1 MIKSSINRNTMR
13 KYLLMI
19 ACLLLFIAGGY
30 RAFTLYKTY
39 RCYESEVKSITE
51 SSDRNMHKIIE
62 LIIKEEHDLAE
73 YTTKMDS
80 ITLHRLMIESMNMD
94 EIYDNIVNMNLND
107 KFVKILDDVF
117 DLSDKKE
124 HVIVTV
130 GTKNYVFYSKSNID
144 LDRYKYIETDG
155 KKYITW
161 EEYFKQMN
169 DPEVVKRAYE
179 DLVLERSDYIIIKIN
194 GEYPNGTYCTID
206 DVIEDYHKNGM
217 KNMGDYYILTLGV
230 ITDNGDIFG
239 ENDSVFLNKNPNV
252 NKIYIFK
259 AVCIEERLNDYSSL
273 IKSIDQSAST
283 KIIEYRNTTE
293 FGNALINIFLI
304 TSSIITLMLVIKSL
318 DDENEELT
326 NKDKKPKD

>member
-19 ACLLLFIAGGY
+19 TCLLLFIAGGY

-39 RCYESEVKSITE
+39 RSYESEVKSITE

-130 GTKNYVFYSKSNID
+130 GTKNHVFYSKSNID

-179 DLVLERSDYIIIKIN
+179 DLALEKADYIIIKIN

-259 AVCIEERLNDYSSL
+259 AVCIEERINDYSGL
-273 IKSIDQSAST
+273 IKSVDQSAST

-318 DDENEELT
+318 DDENEELI
-326 NKDKKPKD
+326 NQDKKPKD

>member
-1 MIKSSINRNTMR
+1 MIKPTINKNTMR

-30 RAFTLYKTY
+30 RAFTLYNTY
-39 RCYESEVKSITE
+39 RSYESEVKSITE

-155 KKYITW
+155 KKYITS
-161 EEYFKQMN
+161 EEYFKKMN
-169 DPEVVKRAYE
+169 DSEVVKRAYE

-194 GEYPNGTYCTID
+194 GDYPNGTYCTID
-206 DVIEDYHKNGM
+206 DVIADYHKNGM

-230 ITDNGDIFG
+230 ITDNGDIIG
-239 ENDSVFLNKNPNV
+239 ENDSIFLNKNPNV

-283 KIIEYRNTTE
+283 KIIEYRNATE

-318 DDENEELT
+318 DDENEELI
-326 NKDKKPKD
+326 NQDKKPKD

>member
-39 RCYESEVKSITE
+39 RSYESEVKSITE

-239 ENDSVFLNKNPNV
+239 ENDSIFLNKNPDV
-252 NKIYIFK
+252 NKIFIFK

>member
-39 RCYESEVKSITE
+39 RSYESEVKSITE

-318 DDENEELT
+318 DDENEELI
-326 NKDKKPKD
+326 NQDKKPKD

>member
-39 RCYESEVKSITE
+39 RSYESEVKTITE

>member
-39 RCYESEVKSITE
+39 RSYESEVKTITE

-179 DLVLERSDYIIIKIN
+179 DLVLERTDYIIIKIN
-194 GEYPNGTYCTID
+194 GDYPNGTYCTID

-273 IKSIDQSAST
+273 IKSVDQSAST

>member
-19 ACLLLFIAGGY
+19 TCLLLFIAGGY

-39 RCYESEVKSITE
+39 RSYEAEVKSITE

-179 DLVLERSDYIIIKIN
+179 DLALERADYIIIKIN

-206 DVIEDYHKNGM
+206 DVIEEYHKNGM

-259 AVCIEERLNDYSSL
+259 AVCIEERINDYSGL
-273 IKSIDQSAST
+273 IKSVDQSAST

-293 FGNALINIFLI
+293 FGNALIIIFLI

-318 DDENEELT
+318 DDENEELI
-326 NKDKKPKD
+326 NQDKKPKD